1 MSSTSPRIPRRTL
14 LLAVAALP
22 AAAAT
27 AASADT
33 PLEAAIR
40 EVIGGARVEEAGIS
54 LRLPAT
60 AENGAQ
66 VPVAVA
72 VDSPMTP
79 ESHVVSIHLFATR
92 NPTPGVAR
100 FHLSPALARAEVQT
114 RIRLAEDQ
122 RVVALAVM
130 SDGTVRRTWA
140 ETRVATGGCL
150 G

>member
-1 MSSTSPRIPRRTL
+1 MLI
-14 LLAVAALP
+14 VAALP

-27 AASADT
+27 DTAAD
-33 PLEAAIR
+33 AAIR
-40 EVIGGARVEEAGIS
+40 NVIGAARVEEAGIT

-66 VPVAVA
+66 VPVTVS
-72 VDSPMTP
+72 VDSPMTA

-92 NPTPGVAR
+92 NPTPSVAR
-100 FHLSPALARAEVQT
+100 FHLSPALTRAEVQT

-130 SDGTVRRTWA
+130 SDGTVRRVA
-140 ETRVATGGCL
+140 AATRGATGGCL

>member
-1 MSSTSPRIPRRTL
+1 MSAPARRTL
-14 LLAVAALP
+14 LLALAALP
-22 AAAAT
+22 AAAM
-27 AASADT
+27 ADT
-33 PLEAAIR
+33 SVEAEISR
-40 EVIGGARVEEAGIS
+40 VIGSAPVEEAGIT

-66 VPVAVA
+66 VPVTVL
-72 VDSPMTP
+72 VDSPMTA

-92 NPTPGVAR
+92 NPTPSVAR

-130 SDGTVRRTWA
+130 SDGTVRRVA
-140 ETRVATGGCL
+140 AATRVATGGCL

>member
-1 MSSTSPRIPRRTL
+1 MSEAREVPRRAAL
-14 LLAVAALP
+14 LLTAAP
-22 AAAAT
+22 AAAA
-27 AASADT
+27 AAGSAEA
-33 PLEAAIR
+33 PAVEAAIR
-40 EVIGGARVEEAGIS
+40 EVTGAAPVEEGGIA
-54 LRLPAT
+54 LRLPAL

-66 VPVAVA
+66 VPLAVV

-92 NPTPGVAR
+92 NPTPSVAR

-130 SDGTVRRTWA
+130 SDGRVRRAAA